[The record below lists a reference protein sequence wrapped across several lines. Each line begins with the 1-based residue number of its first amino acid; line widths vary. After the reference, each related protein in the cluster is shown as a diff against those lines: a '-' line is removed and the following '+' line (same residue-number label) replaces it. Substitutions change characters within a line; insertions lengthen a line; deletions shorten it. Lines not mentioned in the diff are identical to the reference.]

1 MLKEGR
7 LVFMLKSGI
16 VTVMLTV
23 VVFIVEPLMPL
34 IVAV

>member
-23 VVFIVEPLMPL
+23 VVFVVEPLMPL
-34 IVAV
+34 TVAV

>member
-7 LVFMLKSGI
+7 LVFMRKSGM
-16 VTVMLTV
+16 VTEMLTV
-23 VVFIVEPLMPL
+23 VMFVVEPLMPL

>member
-1 MLKEGR
+1 
-7 LVFMLKSGI
+7 MLKSGI

-23 VVFIVEPLMPL
+23 VVFVVEPLMPL

>member
-7 LVFMLKSGI
+7 LAFMLKSGM

-23 VVFIVEPLMPL
+23 VMFVVEPLMPL

>member
-23 VVFIVEPLMPL
+23 VVFVVEPLMPL